1 MKIKTGDKVKVI
13 TGRYKGT
20 IGEVKAVSPAKG
32 KIIVEGVNMIKKSVK
47 PTQANPEGQIVE
59 HEAPIDVSN
68 VMYYDEKAKAAVKLG
83 WKLDDKGNKVRVNK
97 KSGKEIKEGKKK

>member
-20 IGEVKAVSPAKG
+20 IGEVKAVSPVKG

-68 VMYYDEKAKAAVKLG
+68 VMYYDEKAKETCRIGYKVNEDG
-83 WKLDDKGNKVRVNK
+83 TKVRVNK
-97 KSGKEIKEGKKK
+97 KTGKEIKEGKKK

>member
-32 KIIVEGVNMIKKSVK
+32 KVIVEGVNMIKKSVK

-68 VMYYDEKAKAAVKLG
+68 VMYYDEKAKETCRIGYKVNEDG
-83 WKLDDKGNKVRVNK
+83 TKVRVNK
-97 KSGKEIKEGKKK
+97 KTGKEIKEGKKK